1 MKCEGGR
8 FMTLALTQS
17 DFRANLKKYLDQVN
31 DDDEVVYIA
40 RSNSRSVAVLS
51 QDKLYWMEKALQAK
65 EDSLAYAIA
74 RDQLIQTHELP
85 EDPIVELTDDYWEQ
99 FK

>member
-1 MKCEGGR
+1 
-8 FMTLALTQS
+8 MTLALTQS

-31 DDDEVVYIA
+31 EDDEVVYIA

-65 EDSLAYAIA
+65 EDSLEYAVA
-74 RDQLIQTHELP
+74 RDQLIQRHELP
-85 EDPIVELTDDYWEQ
+85 EDTIVESTDDYWEQ

>member
-1 MKCEGGR
+1 MV
-8 FMTLALTQS
+8 LTQS

-31 DDDEVVYIA
+31 DDEIVYIV

-51 QDKLYWMEKALQAK
+51 QEKLYWMEKALQSK
-65 EDSLAYAIA
+65 GDSLEYAIA
-74 RDQLIQTHELP
+74 RDQLIQRHELP
-85 EDPIVELTDDYWEQ
+85 EDPIVELNDNYWNQ